1 MEINNTIGSL
11 AYQAL
16 QKDPESRDPIELQ
29 RELQKNYI
37 DELIQCTET
46 TKKQSRGDFYIVVIT
61 KRERLLQPVLRNYFV
76 PRTTCPTPDYDQTV
90 YKYNKQ
96 DDCIEYLWCIP
107 DKETCLTFKENAL
120 QIVPNERHLLK
131 HILDF
136 ADGTLFALCKKLNK
150 EHDDSP
156 LLEL

>member
-16 QKDPESRDPIELQ
+16 QKDPDSRDPIELQ
-29 RELQKNYI
+29 RELQKKYI
-37 DELIQCTET
+37 DELIQCTTT
-46 TKKQSRGDFYIVVIT
+46 TKNTHNGDFYIVVIT

-76 PRTTCPTPDYDQTV
+76 PRTTCPTPDYDQTL
-90 YKYNKQ
+90 YRYSKH
-96 DDCIEYLWCIP
+96 DDRIEYLWCIP
-107 DKETCLTFKENAL
+107 DKETCITFKEHVL
-120 QIVPNERHLLK
+120 QIAPDERQLLK

-136 ADGTLFALCKKLNK
+136 SDGTLFALCKKLNK

-156 LLEL
+156 LLVL